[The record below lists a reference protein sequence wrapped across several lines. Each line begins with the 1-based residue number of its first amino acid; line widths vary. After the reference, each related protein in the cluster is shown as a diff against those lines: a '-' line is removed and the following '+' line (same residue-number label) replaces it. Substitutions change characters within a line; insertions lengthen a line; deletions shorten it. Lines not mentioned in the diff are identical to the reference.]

1 MTHLLTI
8 FIAGYASVFLLGFQ
22 SRAVNHGNY
31 RLAMTGSFMIATMQ
45 TTLWGALFKDL
56 SWSATLVYGLSG
68 MSGIGSS
75 MFVHQKLLQKWNKPK
90 Q

>member
-1 MTHLLTI
+1 MI
-8 FIAGYASVFLLGFQ
+8 FIAGYASVFMLGFQ

-31 RLAMTGSFMIATMQ
+31 RMAATNSFLIATMQ

-56 SWSATLVYGLSG
+56 SWAATIAYGFSG
-68 MSGIGSS
+68 VCGITSS
-75 MFVHQKLLQKWNKPK
+75 MFVHQKLMVKWSKPK